1 LFGNSFH
8 QEQSMRTITVVLL
21 SALLA
26 TAALARQ
33 NDRGPRVRDAREA
46 RGVEV
51 VVRAGGVNVTV
62 QNTIR
67 TYYADKPKKA
77 RGLPPGAARNYA
89 RGKRL
94 PPGIAKQALPP
105 DLERRLTVPPG
116 HQYIVVD
123 SDVLLVAV
131 STGIVVDIL
140 LDVL

>member
-1 LFGNSFH
+1 
-8 QEQSMRTITVVLL
+8 MRTLALVLV
-21 SALLA
+21 AVLA
-26 TAALARQ
+26 ATTADARQ
-33 NDRGPRVRDAREA
+33 NDRGGPKVRNAREG
-46 RGVEV
+46 REVEV
-51 VVRAGGVNVTV
+51 VVRAGGVNVTL

-77 RGLPPGAARNYA
+77 RGLPPGQARKYA

-116 HQYIVVD
+116 HQYVVVD
-123 SDVLLVAV
+123 SDVLLIAV

>member
-1 LFGNSFH
+1 
-8 QEQSMRTITVVLL
+8 MRTITVVLL
-21 SALLA
+21 
-26 TAALARQ
+26 AALVATTAFARQ
-33 NDRGPRVRDAREA
+33 NDRGGPRVRDAREA
-46 RGVEV
+46 RSTEV

-77 RGLPPGAARNYA
+77 RGLPPGQARRYA

-94 PPGIAKQALPP
+94 PPGIAKQTLPP

-116 HQYIVVD
+116 HQYVVVD
-123 SDVLLVAV
+123 SDVLLIAV

-140 LDVL
+140 IDVL

>member
-1 LFGNSFH
+1 
-8 QEQSMRTITVVLL
+8 MRIITAVLL
-21 SALLA
+21 SALVA
-26 TAALARQ
+26 TTAFARQ
-33 NDRGPRVRDAREA
+33 NDRGGPKVRDARES

-77 RGLPPGAARNYA
+77 RGLPPGQARKYA

-116 HQYIVVD
+116 HQYIAVD
-123 SDVLLVAV
+123 SDVLLIAI

-140 LDVL
+140 MDVL